1 MSTIQNTLT
10 YEEWLQKSGQEF
22 DRRIAITEQTLQ
34 EAVALAKQ
42 NQKDIG
48 ALTSSMGLVIEYM
61 VGGGIVGQFQ
71 DLGID
76 ISSLSRDKTFGKRGT
91 EESGQIDVFLENGDL
106 VILVEVKTKLTDD
119 AVREHLERLEKY
131 RLYGNEKRRIQ
142 GAIAGAVAP
151 DNVIRFAQRQGLY
164 VIIQSDDTFDLV
176 TPPEGFKAKEW

>member
-1 MSTIQNTLT
+1 LVLIDKGEKIMSTQPNTLT
-10 YEEWLQKSGQEF
+10 YEEWLYKSGQEF
-22 DRRIAITEQTLQ
+22 DRRIEESRREFNEKFAQMVEESRHREKVLDKRISDLG
-34 EAVALAKQ
+34 L
-42 NQKDIG
+42 
-48 ALTSSMGLVIEYM
+48 SMGTVIEYM
-61 VGGGIVGQFQ
+61 VGSGIVRQFQ

-142 GAIAGAVAP
+142 GAVAGAVAP
-151 DNVIRFAQRQGLY
+151 GNVIRFAHRQGLY
-164 VIIQSDDTFDLV
+164 VII
-176 TPPEGFKAKEW
+176 

>member
-1 MSTIQNTLT
+1 MSTQPLT
-10 YEEWLQKSGQEF
+10 YESVLDLIQKSGQEF
-22 DRRIAITEQTLQ
+22 DRKFDRMVEERNQ
-34 EAVALAKQ
+34 ELKETRKQ
-42 NQKDIG
+42 ISELG
-48 ALTSSMGLVIEYM
+48 MSMGLVIEYM
-61 VGGGIVGQFQ
+61 VGSGIVGQFQ

-142 GAIAGAVAP
+142 GAVAGAVAP
-151 DNVIRFAQRQGLY
+151 GNVIRFAHRQGLY
-164 VIIQSDDTFDLV
+164 VII
-176 TPPEGFKAKEW
+176 